1 MGFSYLQLEDIR
13 LYLMSRFQQN
23 KNSIMRVESELSL
36 KICKRLHREKVDS
49 GRWLACCAFD
59 TKFKVKNGL

>member
-1 MGFSYLQLEDIR
+1 MGFSCLQLKDIR

-23 KNSIMRVESELSL
+23 RNSIMRVESELSL
-36 KICKRLHREKVDS
+36 KICKRLHREKVDN